1 MIYFSLFP
9 SSFQITYF
17 QFLLFSAY
25 TVVAHSLVFLSVP
38 HSLAKWNNAGNR
50 YFLISVVKLFL
61 KYSLCVTYVITV
73 KSVRDIDVKP
83 TGSINLRFLVFS
95 CRGVWG
101 HATPENFSSL
111 HSIFTHLQYRWKHSV
126 VIHDSFSHLSL
137 FVIPKF
143 LTRRFMIPTNF
154 TAMIHDSA
162 SPPTVTLY
170 GILHLRKRR
179 RR

>member
-25 TVVAHSLVFLSVP
+25 TVVAHSLVFVPVP

-83 TGSINLRFLVFS
+83 TGCICVFWCFPVGGSGDMLPQKILVAYILYSHTSNIDGSIQS
-95 CRGVWG
+95 
-101 HATPENFSSL
+101 
-111 HSIFTHLQYRWKHSV
+111 
-126 VIHDSFSHLSL
+126 
-137 FVIPKF
+137 
-143 LTRRFMIPTNF
+143 
-154 TAMIHDSA
+154 
-162 SPPTVTLY
+162 
-170 GILHLRKRR
+170 
-179 RR
+179 